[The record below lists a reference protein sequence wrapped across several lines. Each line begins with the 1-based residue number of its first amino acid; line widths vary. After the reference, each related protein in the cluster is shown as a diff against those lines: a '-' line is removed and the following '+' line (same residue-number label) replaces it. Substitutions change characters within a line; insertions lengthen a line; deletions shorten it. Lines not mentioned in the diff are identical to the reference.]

1 MFCLELI
8 WNLFKFSQKLIKILG
23 MKFQVAVFTRHVCQS
38 TAACATAASRGDIS
52 TFNLEHWQEALSTGA
67 SVGLLAV
74 IFTFGS
80 LKKIQSNRWGIAGI
94 AFVATIIADFL
105 MDHASYGGLIG
116 QPLVTGLSAAFL
128 SLLLSSTTLGNF
140 LEKLETA

>member
-1 MFCLELI
+1 LKSLLI
-8 WNLFKFSQKLIKILG
+8 EFSQNLNKILS
-23 MKFQVAVFTRHVCQS
+23 MKFQAAVFTRHVCQS
-38 TAACATAASRGDIS
+38 TAACATAMSRGDIS

-80 LKKIQSNRWGIAGI
+80 LKKVQSSRWGIAGI
-94 AFVATIIADFL
+94 AFVATVIADFF
-105 MDHASYGGLIG
+105 MDHSNYGGLIG
-116 QPLVTGLSAAFL
+116 EPLVTGLGAALL
-128 SLLLSSTTLGNF
+128 SLLLSSTALGNF